1 MSITIKK
8 YTTADS
14 QKWDAFVQSA
24 NNGTLFHYRS
34 FLTYH
39 IDRKFEDHSLIFEK
53 KGKMIAVLS
62 AAAVM
67 DGEKKILYSH
77 PGATFGGFVY
87 EDLLFEDANNIVSI
101 FIDYCN
107 SNGFESIFLIQA
119 PQLYNDIKNETLEYT
134 LHWHG
139 FVAEET
145 YFSSFIDLT
154 SEKEA
159 MDLVSS
165 RKRRYLKKNALNEKL
180 RFEWNGSL
188 DDFYPILCENKKNHG
203 SLPTHSK
210 AELIKLMELMPD
222 KFHLLMMYKDD
233 KPIGGTFNFIAN
245 SQVGI
250 IFYNMIDYEF
260 EEFNPASFQILETMK
275 WAKANNLKYLDF
287 GVSQLP
293 KAENP
298 LSPSPNLIRFK
309 EQFSSRG
316 MLRVALRKIL
326 K

>member
-1 MSITIKK
+1 M
-8 YTTADS
+8 
-14 QKWDAFVQSA
+14 QSS

-53 KGKMIAVLS
+53 KGKMIALFP
-62 AAAVM
+62 AAEIIK
-67 DGEKKILYSH
+67 DSNKILHSH
-77 PGATFGGFVY
+77 AGATFGGLVY
-87 EDLLFEDANNIVSI
+87 DDLTFEEANEIIVYLL
-101 FIDYCN
+101 DYCKGI
-107 SNGFESIFLIQA
+107 GFLSIFLVQT
-119 PQLYNDIKNETLEYT
+119 PQLYNLRNNETLEYA

-139 FVAEET
+139 FEAEET

-154 SEKEA
+154 SKVEA
-159 MDLVSS
+159 IDLISS
-165 RKRRYLKKNALNEKL
+165 RKKRYLKKLSVDENI

-188 DDFYPILCENKKNHG
+188 DDFYPILCENKKKHG

-210 AELIKLMELMPD
+210 AELEKLMNLMPEN
-222 KFHLLMMYKDD
+222 FHLLMMYKDD
-233 KPIGGTFNFIAN
+233 KPIGGTFNFIAT

-250 IFYNMIDYEF
+250 IFYNMINYEF

-275 WAKANNLKYLDF
+275 WAKANKLKYLDF

-293 KAENP
+293 QADNP

-316 MLRVALRKIL
+316 MLRVALRKNL